1 MDNLLKYIKT
11 NKPIYIYGRSGTG
24 KSSLLK
30 NIGSNYFLHYFS
42 LNEINTFEEV
52 LSYTNPSIVQVMTK
66 HVKKTII
73 IIDDIDYIQINEKKI
88 LNAFIKH
95 FKYDD
100 KKGIKRNY
108 TIIFSGT
115 NYYDKKIK
123 ELMKLCSVIKM
134 DTLYKN
140 LIYNN
145 YEKNIQNSIKK
156 IMNKEFREDF
166 MIENEKATQSLLF
179 HENMIDII
187 KKNDIPFY
195 YKFLKNLCAGDHFD
209 RISFQKQLWIF
220 NEMTYYIKILYN
232 YYLYNNYPIHTKKNI
247 EYRFTKVL
255 TKYSNE
261 YNNNTFIIGLCNRS
275 NISKKQLYYQL
286 LNKKIELSISENKR
300 ALIYFQIKHED
311 HEDNNN

>member
-1 MDNLLKYIKT
+1 MENLLKYIKT
-11 NKPIYIYGRSGTG
+11 NKPIYVYGRSGTG
-24 KSSLLK
+24 KTTLLK
-30 NIGSNYFLHYFS
+30 DIQNNFFIHYFS
-42 LNEINTFEEV
+42 LNEINSFEEV
-52 LSYTNPSIVQVMTK
+52 LSYTNPSIVQVMKKNIT
-66 HVKKTII
+66 KTII
-73 IIDDIDYIQINEKKI
+73 VIDDIDYIQINEKKI
-88 LNAFIKH
+88 INAFIKH

-100 KKGIKRNY
+100 KKSIKRNY

-123 ELMKLCSVIKM
+123 ELIKLCNVIKM
-134 DTLYKN
+134 DTLYKP
-140 LIYNN
+140 LLYNN

-166 MIENEKATQSLLF
+166 IIENEKATQSLLF

-195 YKFLKNLCAGDHFD
+195 YKFLKNLCSGDHFD

-261 YNNNTFIIGLCNRS
+261 YNNNTFIIGLCNRL
-275 NISKKQLYYQL
+275 NITKKQLYYGL
-286 LNKKIELSISENKR
+286 LNNVIDISISENKR
-300 ALIYFQIKHED
+300 AKIYFQIQND
-311 HEDNNN
+311 

>member
-1 MDNLLKYIKT
+1 MENLLKYIKT
-11 NKPIYIYGRSGTG
+11 NKPIYVHGSSGTG
-24 KSSLLK
+24 KTTLLK
-30 NIGSNYFLHYFS
+30 NITYDYHYFS
-42 LNEINTFEEV
+42 LNEINSFEEV
-52 LSYTNPSIVQVMTK
+52 MCYTNPSIVQVMKKNIT
-66 HVKKTII
+66 KTII

-95 FKYDD
+95 FKYDE
-100 KKGIKRNY
+100 KKSIKRNY
-108 TIIFSGT
+108 SIIFCGT

-123 ELMKLCSVIKM
+123 ELIKLCNVIKM
-134 DTLYKN
+134 ETLYKP

-156 IMNKEFREDF
+156 IMNKEFRDDF

-195 YKFLKNLCAGDHFD
+195 YKFLKNLCAGDYFD

-232 YYLYNNYPIHTKKNI
+232 YHLYNNYPIHTKKNT

-261 YNNNTFIIGLCNRS
+261 YNNNTFIIGLCNRL
-275 NISKKQLYYQL
+275 NISKKQLYYSL
-286 LNKKIELSISENKR
+286 LNKTDTTISISTSENKR
-300 ALIYFQIKHED
+300 AHLYFQIPI
-311 HEDNNN
+311 

>member
-1 MDNLLKYIKT
+1 MENLLKYIKT
-11 NKPIYIYGRSGTG
+11 NKPIYVYGRSGTG
-24 KSSLLK
+24 KTSLLK
-30 NIGSNYFLHYFS
+30 NIPNSHYFS
-42 LNEINTFEEV
+42 LNEINSFEEV
-52 LSYTNPSIVQVMTK
+52 MSYTNPSIVQVMTK
-66 HVKKTII
+66 NISKTVI

-108 TIIFSGT
+108 SIIFSGT

-123 ELMKLCSVIKM
+123 ELIKLCNVIKM
-134 DTLYKN
+134 ETLYKP
-140 LIYNN
+140 LLYNN

-179 HENMIDII
+179 HENIIDII
-187 KKNDIPFY
+187 KKQDIPFY
-195 YKFLKNLCAGDHFD
+195 YKFLRNLCAGDHFD

-232 YYLYNNYPIHTKKNI
+232 YYLYNNYPIHAKKNLD
-247 EYRFTKVL
+247 YRFTKVL

-261 YNNNTFIIGLCNRS
+261 YNNNTFIIGLCNRL
-275 NISKKQLYYQL
+275 NISKKQLYYGL
-286 LNKKIELSISENKR
+286 INKTNDLSISENKR
-300 ALIYFQIKHED
+300 ASIYFQISIES
-311 HEDNNN
+311 

>member
-11 NKPIYIYGRSGTG
+11 NKPIYVYGRSGTG
-24 KSSLLK
+24 KTRLLNEIK
-30 NIGSNYFLHYFS
+30 NNFSIHYFS

-52 LSYTNPSIVQVMTK
+52 LSYTNPSIVQVMKKNIT
-66 HVKKTII
+66 KTII
-73 IIDDIDYIQINEKKI
+73 VIDDIDYVQINEKKI
-88 LNAFIKH
+88 INAFIKH

-100 KKGIKRNY
+100 KKAIKRNY

-123 ELMKLCSVIKM
+123 ELIKLCNVIKM
-134 DTLYKN
+134 ETLYKP
-140 LIYNN
+140 LLYNN

-166 MIENEKATQSLLF
+166 IIENEKATQSLLF

-195 YKFLKNLCAGDHFD
+195 YKFLKNLCSGDHFD

-261 YNNNTFIIGLCNRS
+261 YNNNTFIIGLCNRL
-275 NISKKQLYYQL
+275 NITKKQLYYGL
-286 LNKKIELSISENKR
+286 LNNINEISLSENKR
-300 ALIYFQIKHED
+300 ARIYFQI
-311 HEDNNN
+311 

>member
-1 MDNLLKYIKT
+1 MENLSKYIKT
-11 NKPIYIYGRSGTG
+11 NKPIYVYGRSGTG
-24 KSSLLK
+24 KTSFLK
-30 NIGSNYFLHYFS
+30 SIPNSHYFS
-42 LNEINTFEEV
+42 LNEINSFEEV
-52 LSYTNPSIVQVMTK
+52 MSYTNPSIVQVMTK
-66 HVKKTII
+66 NISKTII

-108 TIIFSGT
+108 SIIFSGT

-123 ELMKLCSVIKM
+123 ELIKLCNVIKM
-134 DTLYKN
+134 ETLYKP
-140 LIYNN
+140 LLYNN

-187 KKNDIPFY
+187 KKQDIPFY
-195 YKFLKNLCAGDHFD
+195 YKFLRNLCAGDHFD

-232 YYLYNNYPIHTKKNI
+232 YYLYNNYPIHDKKNLDYI
-247 EYRFTKVL
+247 FTKVL
-255 TKYSNE
+255 TKYSND
-261 YNNNTFIIGLCNRS
+261 YNNNTFIIVLCNRL
-275 NISKKQLYYQL
+275 NISKKQLYYGL
-286 LNKKIELSISENKR
+286 IKKTTHLSISENKR
-300 ALIYFQIKHED
+300 ASIYFQISIE
-311 HEDNNN
+311 N

>member
-1 MDNLLKYIKT
+1 MENLLKFIKS
-11 NKPIYIYGRSGTG
+11 NKPIYVYGRSGTG
-24 KSSLLK
+24 KTSLLK
-30 NIGSNYFLHYFS
+30 NIESNTHYFS
-42 LNEINTFEEV
+42 LNEINSFEEV
-52 LSYTNPSIVQVMTK
+52 MSYTNPSIVQVMTK
-66 HVKKTII
+66 NITKTII

-95 FKYDD
+95 FKYDE
-100 KKGIKRNY
+100 KKSIKRKY
-108 TIIFSGT
+108 TIIFCGT

-123 ELMKLCSVIKM
+123 ELIKLCNVIKM
-134 DTLYKN
+134 ETLYKP
-140 LIYNN
+140 LLYNN

-156 IMNKEFREDF
+156 IMNKEFRNDF

-187 KKNDIPFY
+187 KKQDIRFY
-195 YKFLKNLCAGDHFD
+195 YTFLKNLCSGDYFD

-232 YYLYNNYPIHTKKNI
+232 YHLYNNYPIHTKKNI

-261 YNNNTFIIGLCNRS
+261 YNNNTFIIGLCNRL
-275 NISKKQLYYQL
+275 NGSKKQLYYAIQ
-286 LNKKIELSISENKR
+286 NKKEIDLSVSEHKR
-300 ALIYFQIKHED
+300 ACIYFQISVL
-311 HEDNNN
+311 

>member
-1 MDNLLKYIKT
+1 MENLLKFIKS
-11 NKPIYIYGRSGTG
+11 NKPIYVYGRSGTG
-24 KSSLLK
+24 KTSLLK
-30 NIGSNYFLHYFS
+30 TIESNTHYFS
-42 LNEINTFEEV
+42 LNEINSFEEV
-52 LSYTNPSIVQVMTK
+52 MSYTNPSIVQVMTK
-66 HVKKTII
+66 NITKTII

-95 FKYDD
+95 FKYDE
-100 KKGIKRNY
+100 KKSIKRKY
-108 TIIFSGT
+108 TIIFCGT

-123 ELMKLCSVIKM
+123 ELIKLCNVIKM
-134 DTLYKN
+134 ETLYKP
-140 LIYNN
+140 LLYNN

-156 IMNKEFREDF
+156 IMNKEFRNDF

-187 KKNDIPFY
+187 KKQDISFY
-195 YKFLKNLCAGDHFD
+195 YIFLKNLCSGDYFD

-261 YNNNTFIIGLCNRS
+261 YNNNTFIIGLCNRLNS
-275 NISKKQLYYQL
+275 SKKQLYYRIQ
-286 LNKKIELSISENKR
+286 NKKEIDLSVSEHKR
-300 ALIYFQIKHED
+300 ACIYFQI
-311 HEDNNN
+311 NIL